1 MVLLV
6 DLEERTVDEC
16 VERDTGHTLLG
27 NGRRIRRAA
36 TDQQD
41 DGPCGKGGKLWWCSI
56 FVRFCKTV
64 EASFPITTI

>member
-6 DLEERTVDEC
+6 DLEARTVEEC

-41 DGPCGKGGKLWWCSI
+41 DGLCGKGGKLWWCSI
-56 FVRFCKTV
+56 SRSSHSIRHIYT
-64 EASFPITTI
+64 SRG